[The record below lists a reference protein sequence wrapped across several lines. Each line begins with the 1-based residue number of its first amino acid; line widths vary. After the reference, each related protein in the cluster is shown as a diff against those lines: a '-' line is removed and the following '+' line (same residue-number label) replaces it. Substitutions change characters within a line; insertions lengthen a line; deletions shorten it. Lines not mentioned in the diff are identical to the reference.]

1 MGLAAAFPE
10 RHWYRRSALSAALWP
25 LSLAFGAGVA
35 ARRALYRA
43 GVLAADRLPVPVV
56 VVGNRVVGGA
66 GKTPLALWIAQALAR
81 RGRRPGIVS
90 RGYGGAEAGPAEV
103 PPGGDWRRYGDEP
116 ILLAEARVAP
126 VWIGRRRAAAARAM
140 LAAHPDC
147 DVVLSDDGLQHYALA
162 RDVEI
167 AVVDARGDGNGFL
180 LPAGPLREPASR
192 RVDAIVGHGAPGDY
206 AMCLEPAGF
215 VRVADVA
222 AVAVET
228 LRGRRLHAARVSG
241 PPRLRARGTR
251 LPRLRRGADDRE
263 GRGKMSRT
271 GTRRSRRTA
280 RRGARGRSARR
291 LHHRKNHLGKRV
303 DSKLLDIL
311 VCPVCKG
318 PLKYDRAHDELVS
331 VESGLAYP
339 IRDGIPVMLE
349 DEARKLAPDEVDA
362 WRRKR

>member
-215 VRVADVA
+215 VRVADGA

-228 LRGRRLHAARVSG
+228 LRGRRLHAVAGIGHPQRFFDTLASLGLEFTPHAFPDHHDYAPGELDFPGCDAVLMTEKDAVKCRVPGRDDLVALRVAARVDEA
-241 PPRLRARGTR
+241 L
-251 LPRLRRGADDRE
+251 ADFI
-263 GRGKMSRT
+263 
-271 GTRRSRRTA
+271 TA
-280 RRGARGRSARR
+280 R
-291 LHHRKNHLGKRV
+291 
-303 DSKLLDIL
+303 IT
-311 VCPVCKG
+311 
-318 PLKYDRAHDELVS
+318 
-331 VESGLAYP
+331 
-339 IRDGIPVMLE
+339 
-349 DEARKLAPDEVDA
+349 
-362 WRRKR
+362 

>member
-43 GVLAADRLPVPVV
+43 GLLASDRLPVPVV

-116 ILLAEARVAP
+116 VLLAEARVAP

-140 LAAHPDC
+140 LSAHPDC
-147 DVVLSDDGLQHYALA
+147 DVVLCDDGLQHYALA

-167 AVVDARGDGNGFL
+167 AVVDVRGDGNGFL

-192 RVDAIVGHGAPGDY
+192 RVDAIVGHGAPGDFS
-206 AMCLEPAGF
+206 MRLEPAGF
-215 VRVADVA
+215 VRVADGA
-222 AVAVET
+222 AVAVEA
-228 LRGRRLHAARVSG
+228 LRGRRLHAVAGIGHPQRFFDTLASLGLAFTPHAFPDHHAYAPGELDFPGCDAVLMTEKDAVKCRALGRDDLVALRVAARVDEA
-241 PPRLRARGTR
+241 L
-251 LPRLRRGADDRE
+251 ADFI
-263 GRGKMSRT
+263 
-271 GTRRSRRTA
+271 TA
-280 RRGARGRSARR
+280 R
-291 LHHRKNHLGKRV
+291 
-303 DSKLLDIL
+303 IT
-311 VCPVCKG
+311 
-318 PLKYDRAHDELVS
+318 
-331 VESGLAYP
+331 
-339 IRDGIPVMLE
+339 
-349 DEARKLAPDEVDA
+349 
-362 WRRKR
+362 

>member
-43 GVLAADRLPVPVV
+43 GLLASDRLPVPVV

-116 ILLAEARVAP
+116 VLLAEARVAP

-140 LAAHPDC
+140 LSAHPDC
-147 DVVLSDDGLQHYALA
+147 DVVLCDDGLQHYALA

-192 RVDAIVGHGAPGDY
+192 RVDAIVGHGAPGDFS
-206 AMCLEPAGF
+206 MRLEPAGF
-215 VRVADVA
+215 VRVADGA
-222 AVAVET
+222 AVAVEA
-228 LRGRRLHAARVSG
+228 LRGRRLHAVAGIGHPQRFFDTLASLGLAFTPHAFPDHHAYAPGELDFPGCDAVLMTEKDAVKCRALGRDDLVALRVAARVDEA
-241 PPRLRARGTR
+241 L
-251 LPRLRRGADDRE
+251 ADFI
-263 GRGKMSRT
+263 
-271 GTRRSRRTA
+271 TA
-280 RRGARGRSARR
+280 R
-291 LHHRKNHLGKRV
+291 
-303 DSKLLDIL
+303 IT
-311 VCPVCKG
+311 
-318 PLKYDRAHDELVS
+318 
-331 VESGLAYP
+331 
-339 IRDGIPVMLE
+339 
-349 DEARKLAPDEVDA
+349 
-362 WRRKR
+362 

>member
-43 GVLAADRLPVPVV
+43 GLLASDRLPVPVV

-116 ILLAEARVAP
+116 VLLAEARVAP

-140 LAAHPDC
+140 LSAHPDC
-147 DVVLSDDGLQHYALA
+147 DVVLCDDGLQHYALA

-192 RVDAIVGHGAPGDY
+192 RVDAIVGHGAPGDFS
-206 AMCLEPAGF
+206 MRLEPAGF
-215 VRVADVA
+215 VRVADGA

-228 LRGRRLHAARVSG
+228 LRGRRLHAVAGIGHPQRFFDTLASLGLAFTPHAFPDHHAYAPGELDFPGCDAVLMTEKDAVKCRALGRDDLVALRVAARVDEA
-241 PPRLRARGTR
+241 L
-251 LPRLRRGADDRE
+251 ADFI
-263 GRGKMSRT
+263 
-271 GTRRSRRTA
+271 TA
-280 RRGARGRSARR
+280 R
-291 LHHRKNHLGKRV
+291 
-303 DSKLLDIL
+303 IT
-311 VCPVCKG
+311 
-318 PLKYDRAHDELVS
+318 
-331 VESGLAYP
+331 
-339 IRDGIPVMLE
+339 
-349 DEARKLAPDEVDA
+349 
-362 WRRKR
+362 

>member
-43 GVLAADRLPVPVV
+43 GLLASDRLPVPVV

-103 PPGGDWRRYGDEP
+103 PPGGDWQRYGDEP
-116 ILLAEARVAP
+116 VLLAEARVAP

-140 LAAHPDC
+140 LAAHPAC
-147 DVVLSDDGLQHYALA
+147 DVVLCDDGLQHYALA

-206 AMCLEPAGF
+206 SMRLEPEGF
-215 VRVADVA
+215 VRVAGGA

-228 LRGRRLHAARVSG
+228 LRGRRLHAVAGIGHPQRFFDTLASLGLAFTPHAFPDHHAYAPGELDFPGCDTVLMTEKDAVKCRSLGRDDLVALRVAARVDEA
-241 PPRLRARGTR
+241 L
-251 LPRLRRGADDRE
+251 ADFI
-263 GRGKMSRT
+263 
-271 GTRRSRRTA
+271 TA
-280 RRGARGRSARR
+280 R
-291 LHHRKNHLGKRV
+291 
-303 DSKLLDIL
+303 IT
-311 VCPVCKG
+311 
-318 PLKYDRAHDELVS
+318 
-331 VESGLAYP
+331 
-339 IRDGIPVMLE
+339 
-349 DEARKLAPDEVDA
+349 
-362 WRRKR
+362 